1 MGPACEFALISGPI
15 VPSLSLHVR
24 PVSPR
29 KKSLMG
35 SGASRHMRAAYG
47 RVTLLVTVLPTRLAG
62 DTLLVAG
69 KALFLEVAVESLEN
83 GPPYLLTHVA
93 LEQ

>member
-1 MGPACEFALISGPI
+1 
-15 VPSLSLHVR
+15 
-24 PVSPR
+24 
-29 KKSLMG
+29 
-35 SGASRHMRAAYG
+35 MRAAYG